1 MKIKEKQLSQI
12 NENSLLHFARIDS
25 LKDIEEYGIKRDFT
39 NNAIEQA
46 TTYKATFSKGPI
58 GLLKMTDMWIS
69 NLIYSVGL
77 DRYFSSLVSFT
88 AAEYSEIKDN
98 YKKLYKEGKTQTSK
112 VIESAFEYLEK
123 FLNSDVIL
131 EIEDTK
137 ENIIKG
143 MLDNYE
149 LDKTYNFDREVISEK
164 LQYIDAGVVTTN
176 EVNMITNGDNVNA
189 KDIIK
194 QLYEEYK
201 GLSFEY
207 LDDFINYIN
216 NKELNPE
223 LRRTNKWN

>member
-12 NENSLLHFARIDS
+12 NENSLFHFIKADS
-25 LKDIEEYGIKRDFT
+25 FEDVEKYGIKREFT

-88 AAEYSEIKDN
+88 ATEYNEIKDN
-98 YKKLYKEGKTQTSK
+98 YKKLYKEGKTQTSE
-112 VIESAFEYLEK
+112 VIESTFEYLEK

-131 EIEDTK
+131 EIEDTE

-143 MLDNYE
+143 MIDNYE
-149 LDKTYNFDREVISEK
+149 LDKTYNFAFNIICIIAKIIS
-164 LQYIDAGVVTTN
+164 AH
-176 EVNMITNGDNVNA
+176 
-189 KDIIK
+189 
-194 QLYEEYK
+194 
-201 GLSFEY
+201 
-207 LDDFINYIN
+207 
-216 NKELNPE
+216 
-223 LRRTNKWN
+223 

>member
-1 MKIKEKQLSQI
+1 M
-12 NENSLLHFARIDS
+12 
-25 LKDIEEYGIKRDFT
+25 
-39 NNAIEQA
+39 
-46 TTYKATFSKGPI
+46 
-58 GLLKMTDMWIS
+58 
-69 NLIYSVGL
+69 
-77 DRYFSSLVSFT
+77 
-88 AAEYSEIKDN
+88 
-98 YKKLYKEGKTQTSK
+98 
-112 VIESAFEYLEK
+112 
-123 FLNSDVIL
+123 NSDVIL
-131 EIEDTK
+131 EIEDTE

-207 LDDFINYIN
+207 LDDFISYIN
-216 NKELNPE
+216 NKHKNPE